1 MRFDLPLL
9 QKEFELC
16 GIKLDISDRSLI
28 DPMVIF
34 HWKEPRDLSAA
45 YQKYCG
51 KIHEG
56 AHQAVADARATKEI
70 LLKIIES
77 YSLLNKKYNTN
88 KSFNIQ
94 YNPYKA
100 TYPNK
105 IIFEDL

>member
-1 MRFDLPLL
+1 MILITIDTLNS
-9 QKEFELC
+9 
-16 GIKLDISDRSLI
+16 LD
-28 DPMVIF
+28 
-34 HWKEPRDLSAA
+34 K
-45 YQKYCG
+45 
-51 KIHEG
+51 
-56 AHQAVADARATKEI
+56 TKEI